1 LARGLLGVTFAA
13 LSHRFQIQDIVAQDQ
28 FGVVFHA
35 LDVATGKPVAVRR
48 FFPFGVD
55 GGGLFDEERK
65 GYDLAVA
72 RLAGLRHPGLRA
84 VLTGGCDP
92 VDGIPFVVTEWIT
105 GESLQEMLERESFTP
120 AAAIGLL
127 DRALEISEALSRV
140 LGEEAVWVETSPAM
154 ILEDSENESRGF
166 TFCISP
172 MRWLGTDVSRRSLL
186 SVAELAEQLLGWRGR
201 VVADQAGGG
210 MGAWVKWLRA
220 NAEIISLFQ
229 ARQSLA
235 NATGGAAPEPA
246 KTIGQ
251 STPLPVLLEPPSSTR
266 TLVLIGL
273 LALVVAVAGWWLLK
287 HPPTAGTGPANAAAP
302 AKRRDATPSAMPQD
316 TAAPATLR
324 EAVQPAKPQDAES
337 RRLEEINAL
346 AAKLVEGGPQQTAG
360 DTRASGVFQSGDTQG
375 LLNEKGRQVTV
386 EGVLK
391 NVRVSD
397 SGKTIYLEF
406 LETGPQEEVRGYFM
420 TKNVEEDMSE
430 QALRLLVGK
439 RIRLSGV
446 VRIMRYFKAAWPEVL
461 LENRQSI
468 QEVP

>member
-1 LARGLLGVTFAA
+1 M
-13 LSHRFQIQDIVAQDQ
+13 
-28 FGVVFHA
+28 VFHA
-35 LDVATGKPVAVRR
+35 LDVETGKPVAVRR

-65 GYDLAVA
+65 GYDLAVT

-92 VDGIPFVVTEWIT
+92 VDGIPYVVTEWIT
-105 GESLQEMLERESFTP
+105 GESLEEMLERESFMP
-120 AAAIGLL
+120 AAAVALL
-127 DRALEISEALSRV
+127 DRALEISEALSQV

-154 ILEDSENESRGF
+154 ILEDGEDKGRGF

-172 MRWLGTDVSRRSLL
+172 MKWLGTDASRRSLL

-201 VVADQAGGG
+201 IVADHAGGG
-210 MGAWVKWLRA
+210 MGSWVKWLRT
-220 NAEIISLFQ
+220 NAETISLFQ

-235 NATGGAAPEPA
+235 QATGGAAPEPA
-246 KTIGQ
+246 RPIEP
-251 STPLPVLLEPPSSTR
+251 SAPPPVLLAPPSSKR

-273 LALVVAVAGWWLLK
+273 LVLVVAAGCWLIK
-287 HPPTAGTGPANAAAP
+287 HPPTAGTDPANAAATVKQRDAAPPALPRDTSAP
-302 AKRRDATPSAMPQD
+302 AKARDAIA
-316 TAAPATLR
+316 
-324 EAVQPAKPQDAES
+324 PAKPQDAES

-346 AAKLVEGGPQQTAG
+346 AARLAGGGQPQAAG

-375 LLNEKGRQVTV
+375 LLNEKGREVTV

-406 LETGPQEEVRGYFM
+406 LETGSQEEVRGYFM
-420 TKNVEEDMSE
+420 TRNMAENMSE

-439 RIRLSGV
+439 RIRISGP
-446 VRIMRYFKAAWPEVL
+446 VRIMRYFKAIWPEVL
-461 LENRQSI
+461 LKDRKSI
-468 QEVP
+468 QELP